1 MIPDRLRAI
10 ESDLRKAVARR
21 QYGSVTTR
29 LEEIRR
35 IADEYFAELPAG
47 DPLRREIAHWV
58 LDTIEWARLM
68 VTTQRQ
74 ALSNELARLPRIATY
89 TASRYQGHIGRRTS
103 AVCVDL

>member
-1 MIPDRLRAI
+1 MIPNQLRAI

-21 QYGSVTTR
+21 QYSSVTTSI
-29 LEEIRR
+29 EEMRR
-35 IADEYFAELPAG
+35 VADEYFVELPAG
-47 DPLRREIAHWV
+47 HPLRLEIAHWV

-74 ALSNELARLPRIATY
+74 ALSNELERLPRIATY
-89 TASRYQGHIGRRTS
+89 TASRYQDHIGRNP